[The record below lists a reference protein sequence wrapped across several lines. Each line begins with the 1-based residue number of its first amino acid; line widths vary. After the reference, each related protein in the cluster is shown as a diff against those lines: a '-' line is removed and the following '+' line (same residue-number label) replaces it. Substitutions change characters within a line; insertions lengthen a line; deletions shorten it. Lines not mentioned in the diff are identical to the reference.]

1 MTRAPDAYSE
11 ARVDEIRD
19 AAIRVFVR
27 KGIEAARIQDI
38 AVEAG
43 LSAGALYRYFSGKE
57 ELTRRV
63 LESCEAENRRLFA
76 EARATS
82 DSPLEAIL
90 ATGRAAWSWFG
101 DDDVRERLILTLETT
116 LAGARGAD
124 ELGIT
129 LGDHTSDVV
138 AQLEALV
145 LEAQAGGELAPDLD
159 ARALATLLLAAHQ
172 GLGLLLVGR
181 PAGGEADRDSLDTDA
196 VLELLTRMLQAIA
209 PGEIAPEKESE

>member
-1 MTRAPDAYSE
+1 MTRAPDAHSE
-11 ARVDEIRD
+11 ARVEEILD

-27 KGIEAARIQDI
+27 KGIESARMQDI

-43 LSAGALYRYFSGKE
+43 LSADALYRYFSGKE

-63 LESCEAENRRLFA
+63 LESCEAENHSLFA

-82 DSPLEAIL
+82 HSPLEAIL

-101 DDDVRERLILTLETT
+101 DDHVRERLILTLETT
-116 LAGARGAD
+116 LAGARDAGA
-124 ELGIT
+124 LGVT
-129 LGDHTSDVV
+129 LRDHNSDVV

-145 LEAQAGGELAPDLD
+145 REARAAGELAPDLD

-181 PAGGEADRDSLDTDA
+181 PAGGEPARDALDTDA
-196 VLELLTRMLQAIA
+196 VLELLTRMLYA
-209 PGEIAPEKESE
+209 IAPEKGSE